1 MGNAASRLVDGL
13 LPGSPS
19 QRPPHPLPTNR
30 HCHRHRPEEGRS
42 EGGIKERKKGQ
53 KGGMRLGAPPLG
65 EGVHG
70 SRGEE
75 GDTGRLRGRDRE
87 ETKGRLRGRD

>member
-1 MGNAASRLVDGL
+1 
-13 LPGSPS
+13 
-19 QRPPHPLPTNR
+19 
-30 HCHRHRPEEGRS
+30 
-42 EGGIKERKKGQ
+42 
-53 KGGMRLGAPPLG
+53 MRLGALPLG
-65 EGVHG
+65 EGVRG

>member
-1 MGNAASRLVDGL
+1 
-13 LPGSPS
+13 
-19 QRPPHPLPTNR
+19 
-30 HCHRHRPEEGRS
+30 
-42 EGGIKERKKGQ
+42 
-53 KGGMRLGAPPLG
+53 MRLGAPPLG